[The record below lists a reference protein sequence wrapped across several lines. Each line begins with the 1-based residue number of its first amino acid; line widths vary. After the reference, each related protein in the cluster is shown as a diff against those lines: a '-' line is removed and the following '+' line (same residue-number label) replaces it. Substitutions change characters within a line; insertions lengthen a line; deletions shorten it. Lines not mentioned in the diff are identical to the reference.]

1 MRNILLGLGYL
12 TWLVCNIAAIYG
24 IGYGAIKLIELES
37 IGEFLWYLALG
48 LLAIMVLLIVS
59 ILCLGLVAIMFNHEK
74 VIDKVE
80 EWFSF
85 LDM

>member
-12 TWLVCNIAAIYG
+12 TWLVCNIAVIYG
-24 IGYGAIKLIELES
+24 IGYGAMKLIELES
-37 IGEFLWYLALG
+37 IAEFLGHLALG
-48 LLAIMVLLIVS
+48 LLAIMLLLVVS
-59 ILCLGLVAIMFNHEK
+59 ILCLGLVAIMFNDEK

-80 EWFSF
+80 KWFPF

>member
-12 TWLVCNIAAIYG
+12 TWLVCNIAVIYG

-37 IGEFLWYLALG
+37 IGEFLGYLALG
-48 LLAIMVLLIVS
+48 LFAIMVLLIVS
-59 ILCLGLVAIMFNHEK
+59 ILCLRLVAIMFNHEK